1 MNPKLATNIGYFTA
15 PATKFWMDTPYYKRG
30 SVISIA
36 REYRFKKVVLC
47 TLGPTS
53 IWAGAQFKVRNEGVL
68 RPTIAVDFI
77 VYYSNHYNGKDLT
90 AFDSA
95 PAVVAVNL
103 ECNTLAECYD
113 VVQVLDT
120 IEPAGL
126 LGELIDLTRCFPY
139 SLGDRLDADSS
150 RSLSLRL
157 DGRLTPCAPSLH
169 VDTWAVFPFR
179 D

>member
-1 MNPKLATNIGYFTA
+1 MNHKLATNIGYFTT
-15 PATKFWMDTPYYKRG
+15 PAVKFWIDTPCYNHE
-30 SVISIA
+30 SVISVG
-36 REYRFKKVVLC
+36 RYYRFKNVALC
-47 TLGPTS
+47 TMGPTS
-53 IWAGAQFKVRNEGVL
+53 IWAGAQFKVINEGVT
-68 RPTIAVDFI
+68 RPTVAVDFI
-77 VYYSNHYNGKDLT
+77 VYYSNHYDGKDLT

-103 ECNTLAECYD
+103 ECSTMVECYD
-113 VVQVLDT
+113 LVQALDKF
-120 IEPAGL
+120 EPADL